1 MNLLVRG
8 AWRVARIAGIDINVH
23 WSFSFLILWL
33 ILHSAFGRQPW
44 QQVIFVSLAI
54 LLLFGCVALHELG
67 HALTARWLN
76 VAVKNILILP
86 IGGLVQVQSVPEKPL
101 LDFSIAAAG
110 PLVNLVLTIGC
121 ALLLLAIGE
130 VGLVFGFMT
139 SPATVIEAIALSPFR
154 QDIVVGLLIFLLLAN
169 LILFIFNLIPA
180 FPMDGGRIMRALLSL
195 ILPYQRASAIAGGLG
210 RLVAVL
216 LILAAFSLKSWGLL
230 VVGGL
235 VLLTGYLMKVER

>member
-1 MNLLVRG
+1 MPRAPLPS
-8 AWRVARIAGIDINVH
+8 RI
-23 WSFSFLILWL
+23 
-33 ILHSAFGRQPW
+33 
-44 QQVIFVSLAI
+44 
-54 LLLFGCVALHELG
+54 
-67 HALTARWLN
+67 
-76 VAVKNILILP
+76 
-86 IGGLVQVQSVPEKPL
+86 
-101 LDFSIAAAG
+101 FSIAAAG

-130 VGLVFGFMT
+130 VRLVVGFMT
-139 SPATVIEAIALSPFR
+139 SPTTVIEAIALSPFR

-195 ILPYQRASAIAGGLG
+195 ILPYQWASAIAGGLG